1 MIAIFPLPLALK
13 RSSAVPAAI
22 VTFDVKVHM
31 ELRKNAWLPAVG
43 MLHAAGGVARH
54 ALDSATQKNPVDVEQ
69 VFEPQVQLLAF
80 TEDPSVNSQR
90 TSWPHWFDDARQN
103 NPVEGVH

>member
-1 MIAIFPLPLALK
+1 MIAIFPLPLALE
-13 RSSAVPAAI
+13 RFSAVPAAI

-43 MLHAAGGVARH
+43 MLHAAAGVLRH
-54 ALDSATQKNPVDVEQ
+54 ALDPATQKSPVDVEQ

-80 TEDPSVNSQR
+80 TDDPSADAQR
-90 TSWPHWFDDARQN
+90 IS
-103 NPVEGVH
+103 